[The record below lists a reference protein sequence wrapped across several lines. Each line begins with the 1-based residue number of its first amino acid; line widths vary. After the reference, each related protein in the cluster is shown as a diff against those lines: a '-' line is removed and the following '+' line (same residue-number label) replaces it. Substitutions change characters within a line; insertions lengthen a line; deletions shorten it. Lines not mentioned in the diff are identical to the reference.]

1 MHILKKFILKPAF
14 IFFMLYGIYALFT
27 LQWGHFFITLLLCF
41 SIGFIR
47 QTIDKNVSQGEK
59 NGIEKWDYILD
70 GMDYNILRNDM
81 IDFLKIA
88 ENEKIENGEYYLK
101 EESLHTIYEFIDIP
115 TRITAAKILETTPS
129 MEQYFLSSKRYL
141 PRNIKYPNL

>member
-1 MHILKKFILKPAF
+1 MHILKKIILKPAF
-14 IFFMLYGIYALFT
+14 IFFMLYGIYAMFT
-27 LQWGHFFITLLLCF
+27 LQWVHFFITLLLCF
-41 SIGFIR
+41 IIGFIR
-47 QTIDKNVSQGEK
+47 QTIDQNLSQGEK

-88 ENEKIENGEYYLK
+88 ENEKIKNGEHYLK
-101 EESLHTIYEFIDIP
+101 EESLNTIYEFIDIP
-115 TRITAAKILETTPS
+115 TRITAAKILDTTPS

-141 PRNIKYPNL
+141 PRNIKYPNF